1 MFEKL
6 RNGLKGIVNRIS
18 NSGFTEKDL
27 EPLLWDL
34 QIQLIGN
41 DVSVEVA
48 ERVCAEMK
56 ERLVGTDAPRFG
68 DKTNVARTAL
78 MESIEV
84 VMNGSNKV
92 DFLEKISQSKK
103 EGEPFSIMFVGIN
116 GTGKTTTI
124 AKVTHKLQKSGYS
137 VVLASGDTYRA
148 GAIEQLEEHGR
159 RLGVRVI
166 KHKYGSDAAAVGFDA
181 VEHAR
186 AQGIDVVLIDTA
198 GRMQTNRNLMDELQ
212 KMKRV
217 VDPSFTIMI
226 LDSLIGNDAT
236 DQAMTFNN
244 HIGFDAVILT
254 KVDADARGGSS
265 LSVSY
270 LTGKPVLFVGETPR
284 RLVNFNYHSFIQCLN
299 NMGLNEFFQSADR
312 LLRTLTK
319 PDWKTYWMSIKIVFA
334 GIGVLGIIGYI
345 VRLMSVVLQ
354 PV

>member
-6 RNGLKGIVNRIS
+6 RKGLKGIVNKIS

-34 QIQLIGN
+34 QLQLIGN

-48 ERVCAEMK
+48 ERVCVEMK

-68 DKTNVARTAL
+68 DKSDVVRTAL
-78 MESIEV
+78 MESLEA
-84 VMNGSNKV
+84 VMDGGNKL
-92 DFLEKISQSKK
+92 DLFEKISQSRKD
-103 EGEPFSIMFVGIN
+103 GEPFSILFVGIN

-124 AKVTHKLQKSGYS
+124 AKMTHKLQQAGFS

-181 VEHAR
+181 VEHAK
-186 AQGIDVVLIDTA
+186 AQGINVVMIDTA

-212 KMKRV
+212 KVKRV
-217 VDPSFTIMI
+217 VNPSFTIMV
-226 LDSLIGNDAT
+226 LDSLVGNDAT
-236 DQAMTFNN
+236 DQAMTFNDY
-244 HIGFDAVILT
+244 IGFDAAILT
-254 KVDADARGGSS
+254 KVDADAKGGSS

-270 LTGKPVLFVGETPR
+270 LTGKPVLYVGVGQGYDDLE
-284 RLVNFNYHSFIQCLN
+284 SFDSQWFAEKL
-299 NMGLNEFFQSADR
+299 LAD
-312 LLRTLTK
+312 
-319 PDWKTYWMSIKIVFA
+319 
-334 GIGVLGIIGYI
+334 
-345 VRLMSVVLQ
+345 
-354 PV
+354 